1 MALTRKFNGKTYYF
15 DSQFRTWN
23 EANHQAK
30 ELRKAGNAARV
41 TEYRERYVVWVRSP
55 EDYS

>member
-15 DSQFRTWN
+15 DSQFRTWSGA
-23 EANHQAK
+23 EAQAK

-41 TEYRERYVVWVRSP
+41 IEYRGRYAV
-55 EDYS
+55 